1 MKRQQKQNLEGRNA
15 NDVLQ
20 QKKEK
25 NNKKRIGNSFTQTLL
40 EQTTQQ
46 NSQYA
51 QKPLKY
57 TAIKPL

>member
-1 MKRQQKQNLEGRNA
+1 MQTMYYNK
-15 NDVLQ
+15 
-20 QKKEK
+20 KKEN

-57 TAIKPL
+57 TAIKLL